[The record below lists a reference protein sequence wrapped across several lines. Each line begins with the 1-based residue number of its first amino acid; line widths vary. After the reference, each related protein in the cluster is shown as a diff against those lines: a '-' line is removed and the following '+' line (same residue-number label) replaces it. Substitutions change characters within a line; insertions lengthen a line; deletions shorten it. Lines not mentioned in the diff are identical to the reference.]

1 MPALVYAAMTANA
14 SGARTT
20 SFSTPKTNHIMF
32 RRIGNLIRGFM
43 GLFIGGLEKR
53 NPEAL
58 LEVEK
63 ENLRKQIAQYNQGLA
78 SHAGLC
84 ERLIAQVKRLETEER
99 ELRARTGA
107 QLRAGNRDA
116 AGQYALRLQTIQREL
131 GENRAQLE
139 GSEKTYQELIRARD
153 VSIKAA
159 QKKMEDLKFALSD
172 LKIKKA
178 TAELA
183 EMASGMISTIGGS
196 GDTLDRLH
204 SMVEEEREA
213 AAGKARVAKDSLDMS
228 GVQLK
233 ESEQKALEDQ
243 ALADFAA
250 AEGVALEP
258 KTPAD
263 AGAEPAPPA
272 AKSMGPAAEQA

>member
-1 MPALVYAAMTANA
+1 ML
-14 SGARTT
+14 
-20 SFSTPKTNHIMF
+20 
-32 RRIGNLIRGFM
+32 RRISNLVRGFL
-43 GLFIGGLEKR
+43 GLFIGSLEKA

-78 SHAGLC
+78 AHAGMC

-99 ELRARTGA
+99 ELRAKAGA
-107 QLRAGNRDA
+107 QLRAGNREA

-131 GENRAQLE
+131 GENRRQLE
-139 GSEKTYQELIRARD
+139 DAEKTYQELIRARD

-159 QKKMEDLKFALSD
+159 QKKIEELKFALSD

-178 TAELA
+178 TAELS

-204 SMVEEEREA
+204 GMVEEERER
-213 AAGKARVAKDSLDMS
+213 AAGRARVAKDSLDLS
-228 GVQLK
+228 GVQVK
-233 ESEQKALEDQ
+233 ESEQRAFEEQ

-250 AEGVALEP
+250 AEGLALDP
-258 KTPAD
+258 KPATES
-263 AGAEPAPPA
+263 GAESGAT
-272 AKSMGPAAEQA
+272 KSMGPLPQ